1 MKTKVTLYD
10 EIKSLGT
17 LGWIE
22 IDRYTQQYSKTVAK
36 MFRMRIKNKEK
47 ANACIE
53 IFYKEHRLIIVPQ
66 ENLLYE
72 VEKII
77 DKFRLKL

>member
-1 MKTKVTLYD
+1 MKTKGISYD

-17 LGWIE
+17 LGRIDIE
-22 IDRYTQQYSKTVAK
+22 RCTQHYCNTVAK
-36 MFRMRIKNKEK
+36 MFRMRTKTKEK

-53 IFYKEHRLIIVPQ
+53 MFHKEHDPIIVPQ

-77 DKFRLKL
+77 VMYRN